1 MSVSLGLATETE
13 GRRAS
18 QGRLLEGGRY
28 LGTPKITRLCLAYI
42 GEHAAT
48 RLPLSCSPSPRWP
61 IIHLK
66 PSPFLV
72 SHSWGALHSPI
83 ASLPVCPAIRQEPL
97 AIEHAGDDGKSSG

>member
-28 LGTPKITRLCLAYI
+28 LGTPKIARLCLAYI
-42 GEHAAT
+42 GENAAT

-72 SHSWGALHSPI
+72 SHSWGALHPRGTV
-83 ASLPVCPAIRQEPL
+83 SL
-97 AIEHAGDDGKSSG
+97 